1 MPRLTPLLCA
11 CLALACARPAL
22 RSSDEPSRNPSAR
35 LARLAGDYWDFVLRE
50 DPIEATWLGDRRFDT
65 LLPDASAAAHQH
77 RLEMVGAFAKEVEDV
92 DPAPLS
98 EEERIT
104 RSVLLTHLHRT
115 LSTEICHSEL
125 WNINPLDGVQTQLGE
140 LPSLHTISTEEQ
152 ARALAERYRHAGT
165 WLQQHMDNL
174 RRGLQRGY
182 LAPRVGV
189 ERVIAQL
196 DRMLESR
203 EKPADSS
210 FVALAQLPADWS
222 EPQRTA
228 ARTALATAATEGLF
242 PALARYRDFLRND
255 YLAHARPEPG
265 VSANPDG
272 PACYA
277 ARIQAT
283 VGRAL
288 TPEEIHRIGLSEVE
302 KIEAGMKAIALRRV
316 GREDI
321 AALKASL
328 VADPAQHPAT
338 REAVLSFNRELLKK
352 VQARLP
358 EVFGHLPKRRLE
370 VKPIEEFREKDAPA
384 GYYYQGDEQGTR
396 PGYYYVNTYN
406 PSERTFFG
414 MQPLAF
420 HEGIP
425 GHHLQGA
432 LAQELEGL
440 PAFRRNMG
448 DGAFTEGWAH
458 YAERLADELG
468 LYEGDAGRYGM
479 YSDQSLRAVRLVVDT
494 GLHSLGWSREQAIQ
508 YMVDHTAEPRGE
520 AEREIDR
527 YIVWPGQA
535 LAYKLGQ
542 LEILSLRDEA
552 RRRLGDRFELK
563 AFHDAVLGHGA
574 LPLPVL
580 REVVTRW
587 MDAQA
592 PR

>member
-1 MPRLTPLLCA
+1 MSRLVPLLCA
-11 CLALACARPAL
+11 CLALACAHPAV
-22 RSSDEPSRNPSAR
+22 RSGDDASRNPSAR
-35 LARLAGDYWDFVLRE
+35 LTELADAYWDFELRE
-50 DPIEATWLGDRRFDT
+50 DPINATWLGDRRHDA
-65 LLPDASAAAHQH
+65 LLPDASEAAHSR
-77 RLEMVGAFAKEVEDV
+77 RLETVRTLAQQVEAV

-98 EEERIT
+98 EEERVT

-115 LSTEICHSEL
+115 LSTELCRSEL
-125 WNINPLDGVQTQLGE
+125 WDINPLDGVQTVLGE
-140 LPSLHTISTEEQ
+140 LPSLHSIATEEQ
-152 ARALAERYRHAGT
+152 ARTLAERYRHAGT

-182 LAPRVGV
+182 RAPRVGV

-196 DRMLESR
+196 DRMLEQR
-203 EKPADSS
+203 ERPADSS
-210 FVALAQLPADWS
+210 FVALAQLPSGWS

-242 PALARYRDFLRND
+242 PALGRYRDFLRD
-255 YLAHARPEPG
+255 EYLAHARPEAG

-283 VGRAL
+283 IGRPL
-288 TPEEIHRIGLSEVE
+288 TPEEIHRTGLAEVE
-302 KIEAGMKAIALRRV
+302 KIEAGMKAIAVRRV

-321 AALKASL
+321 AALEASL
-328 VADPAQHPAT
+328 LEDPAQHPAT
-338 REAVLSFNRELLKK
+338 REAVLAFNRALLEKA
-352 VQARLP
+352 QARLP
-358 EVFGHLPKRRLE
+358 EVFGRLPKRRLE

-414 MQPLAF
+414 MEPLAF

-425 GHHLQGA
+425 GHHLQIA

-440 PAFRRNMG
+440 PAFRRYMG

-468 LYEGDAGRYGM
+468 LYSGDAGRYGM

-494 GLHSLGWSREQAIQ
+494 GLHALGWSREQAIQ

-542 LEILSLRDEA
+542 LEILSLREEA

-580 REVVTRW
+580 REVMMRW
-587 MDAQA
+587 MEAQA
-592 PR
+592 RR